1 MHAQTNRPTQGGTA
15 ALVPTPGK
23 AAGKLYDFD
32 ITLIQLDPATQPR
45 AELNQETVEQYAEH
59 MRDGAELPPV
69 ILFDDGHR
77 YWLADGHHRVHG
89 GRSLGRTHI
98 RAEVRQGSRE
108 DAILFGL
115 SANATLP
122 RTNEDKRRAVRVALE
137 LPRLA
142 GKPDREIAAACAVSH
157 PFVAKV
163 RQELSGNGFQMR
175 GAGEVPRGGT
185 VYEMQTG
192 SINATRNKPATIA
205 GTCELVNVA
214 DRDPPLATKPL

>member
-1 MHAQTNRPTQGGTA
+1 MTTTIDRPNEGGTA

-77 YWLADGHHRVHG
+77 YWLPDGPHPGPG

-122 RTNEDKRRAVRVALE
+122 RTNEDKRRAVTVALR
-137 LPRLA
+137 LPKLA
-142 GKPDREIAAACAVSH
+142 GKSDREIAAACAVSH
-157 PFVAKV
+157 TFVAGV
-163 RQELSGNGFQMR
+163 RRELTGNGYQMPER
-175 GAGEVPRGGT
+175 R
-185 VYEMQTG
+185 
-192 SINATRNKPATIA
+192 
-205 GTCELVNVA
+205 
-214 DRDPPLATKPL
+214 